1 MKGLIMPIHHIDRQ
15 GRDLAVEQSLDAAIE
30 LDEVIQGKSKKAP
43 ALTDLVLTLIGASRE
58 GAAPLRHDL
67 LSDSQLASLYY
78 RVARSTGQSY
88 PSMDDLRNLVELLL
102 TTRSG
107 ELASFKQEQL
117 SFIRDF
123 CLGLNKT
130 LVAEAF
136 SLTPEPPLSRS
147 HHQKLSL
154 ANGN

>member
-1 MKGLIMPIHHIDRQ
+1 MPIHHINRQ

-58 GAAPLRHDL
+58 GTAPLRHDL

-88 PSMDDLRNLVELLL
+88 PSIDDLRNLVELLL

-107 ELASFKQEQL
+107 ELASFKPEQL

-123 CLGLNKT
+123 CLGLNRA

-147 HHQKLSL
+147 DQQKLTL
-154 ANGN
+154 ADGY